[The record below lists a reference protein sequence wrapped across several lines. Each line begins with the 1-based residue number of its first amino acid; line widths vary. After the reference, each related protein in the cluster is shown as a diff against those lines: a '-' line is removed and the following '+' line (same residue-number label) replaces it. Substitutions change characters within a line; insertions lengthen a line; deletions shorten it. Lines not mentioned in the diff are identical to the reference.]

1 MRALVVLVL
10 LAGVAHAE
18 RYVVER
24 GEALEAVAARR
35 GGSTDALLRA
45 NHLDTTLVPAG
56 TVVTIPRC
64 AVRAR
69 ARTHAARS
77 AADAPPSAEDKA
89 RAALAAID
97 GTSFTDTAAD
107 DDPPPATDDAAP
119 APHHGDRESPG
130 YASLRSASGTR
141 TSDPFLAPLPPSR
154 SLGVPWRG
162 ALVDAVHLPRGDGY
176 LIRRPSRAYGAS
188 YVIDHLRGAIAEV
201 RALYPGLPTLAI
213 GDISAEHGG
222 PLASHLSHQS
232 GLDADVGFYFTRTP
246 RGYPAHFAPA
256 SADLNFEATWALLV
270 AFARTA
276 HLRDGVQMIFLDY
289 GVQHRLYD
297 WAKAHG
303 TPDDELR
310 FMFQYPR
317 GKDAMVGLVRHWPGH
332 TDHFHV
338 RFKDA
343 R

>member
-1 MRALVVLVL
+1 MRALAVLVL

-24 GEALEAVAARR
+24 GETLEAVAARH
-35 GGSTDALLRA
+35 GCSTDALLRA
-45 NHLDTTLVPAG
+45 NHLDTTLVPPG

-69 ARTHAARS
+69 ARTHAPRS
-77 AADAPPSAEDKA
+77 AGAAPRTAEDKA

-97 GTSFTDTAAD
+97 GTSFTDAAAD
-107 DDPPPATDDAAP
+107 DDPPPP
-119 APHHGDRESPG
+119 AGHPTGHE
-130 YASLRSASGTR
+130 
-141 TSDPFLAPLPPSR
+141 

-162 ALVDAVHLPRGDGY
+162 ALVDAVHLPRGEGY

-201 RALYPGLPTLAI
+201 RALYPDLPTLAI

-256 SADLNFEATWALLV
+256 SADLDFEATWALLV

-289 GVQHRLYD
+289 GVQRRLYD

>member
-1 MRALVVLVL
+1 MRALAVLVL

-24 GEALEAVAARR
+24 GETLEAVAARH
-35 GGSTDALLRA
+35 GCSTAALLRA
-45 NHLDTTLVPAG
+45 NHLDTTLVPPG

-69 ARTHAARS
+69 VHAPHAADPAPRS
-77 AADAPPSAEDKA
+77 AEAKA

-97 GTSFTDTAAD
+97 GTSWTDAATD
-107 DDPPPATDDAAP
+107 DDPPHTDDTAP
-119 APHHGDRESPG
+119 AVHHAGHE
-130 YASLRSASGTR
+130 
-141 TSDPFLAPLPPSR
+141 

-162 ALVDAVHLPRGDGY
+162 ALVDGVHLPRGDGY

-201 RALYPGLPTLAI
+201 RALYPDLPTLAI
-213 GDISAEHGG
+213 GDLSAEHGG
-222 PLASHLSHQS
+222 PLASHRSHQS
-232 GLDADVGFYFTRTP
+232 GLDADVGFYFTRPP

-256 SADLNFEATWALLV
+256 SADMNLEATWALLV

-276 HLRDGVQMIFLDY
+276 HLPDGVQIIFLDY
-289 GVQHRLYD
+289 GVQGRLYD

>member
-24 GEALEAVAARR
+24 GETLEAVAARH
-35 GGSTDALLRA
+35 GCSTDALLRA

-77 AADAPPSAEDKA
+77 AATPRTAEDKA

-97 GTSFTDTAAD
+97 GASFTDAAAD
-107 DDPPPATDDAAP
+107 DDPPPPADDAAP
-119 APHHGDRESPG
+119 APHPTGHE
-130 YASLRSASGTR
+130 
-141 TSDPFLAPLPPSR
+141 

-162 ALVDAVHLPRGDGY
+162 ALADAVHLPRGDGY

-201 RALYPGLPTLAI
+201 RALYPDLPTLAI

-289 GVQHRLYD
+289 GVQRRLYD